1 MLPSYKTVI
10 GVVLLSAVLFVMTGA
25 GVVMPETYTRIGEM
39 PEISRPMMQSMIT
52 DGAGEARFHI
62 LNLTRRAEEL
72 DKLRM
77 LAVLEVDSS
86 PADVA
91 PILTTTKISAAP
103 TTSSTI
109 ATTATPPTSLA
120 AKPAAPETSAIASR
134 VSAPERPDSETAST
148 PDVVAD
154 SETVDPARPEA
165 RSTVSSAES
174 EAAAKVAALP
184 PSDDENASEVAPIGE
199 VRLPRERPPG
209 DTEPT
214 ARSESVVRAAP
225 VARSTTAPRFARV
238 TPVQRRV
245 VVHRPRGRAPSQ
257 SADYG
262 YAQQSYGSYQ
272 SNYYQSGYS
281 YPSGR

>member
-52 DGAGEARFHI
+52 DGAGQARFHL

-77 LAVLEVDSS
+77 LAALEVDS
-86 PADVA
+86 PLADAA
-91 PILTTTKISAAP
+91 PILTATKISAEP
-103 TTSSTI
+103 TTSSAI
-109 ATTATPPTSLA
+109 APTATPPMSLA

-134 VSAPERPDSETAST
+134 VSAPERTDSVST
-148 PDVVAD
+148 PDALAD
-154 SETVDPARPEA
+154 SESVGPARPAA
-165 RSTVSSAES
+165 RGIVAATES
-174 EAAAKVAALP
+174 EATPKVAALP
-184 PSDDENASEVAPIGE
+184 SSDDASSSEVVPIGE

-209 DTEPT
+209 EAEPT
-214 ARSESVVRAAP
+214 VRSESVVRAAP
-225 VARSTTAPRFARV
+225 VVRSTTAPRFARV
-238 TPVQRRV
+238 TPVQRRA
-245 VVHRPRGRAPSQ
+245 VVHRPRSRAPSQ

>member
-10 GVVLLSAVLFVMTGA
+10 GVLLLSAVLFVMTGA

-39 PEISRPMMQSMIT
+39 PEISRPMMQGMIT
-52 DGAGEARFHI
+52 DGAGDARFHI
-62 LNLTRRAEEL
+62 LNLTRRAAEL

-77 LAVLEVDSS
+77 LAALEVDS
-86 PADVA
+86 PLADAA
-91 PILTTTKISAAP
+91 PILMATKVSAEPAA
-103 TTSSTI
+103 SSTI
-109 ATTATPPTSLA
+109 APTVTPPMSLA

-134 VSAPERPDSETAST
+134 VSAPERTDNEPAST
-148 PDVVAD
+148 PDVIAN
-154 SETVDPARPEA
+154 SEMVDPARPGA
-165 RSTVSSAES
+165 HSTVSGTES
-174 EAAAKVAALP
+174 EATAKVAVLP
-184 PSDDENASEVAPIGE
+184 SLDDENSSEVFPIGE

-209 DTEPT
+209 DAES
-214 ARSESVVRAAP
+214 AVRSESVLRPGPVVRSA
-225 VARSTTAPRFARV
+225 TAPRFARV

-245 VVHRPRGRAPSQ
+245 VVHRPRGRATSQ

>member
-39 PEISRPMMQSMIT
+39 PEISRPMMQGMIT
-52 DGAGEARFHI
+52 DGAGQARFHV
-62 LNLTRRAEEL
+62 LNLTRRAEEI

-77 LAVLEVDSS
+77 LAALEVDSP
-86 PADVA
+86 PADVV
-91 PILTTTKISAAP
+91 PVLTTMKVSAEP

-109 ATTATPPTSLA
+109 APGATPPTSLA
-120 AKPAAPETSAIASR
+120 AKPVAPETSAIASR
-134 VSAPERPDSETAST
+134 VSAPERTDNEAATT
-148 PDVVAD
+148 PDVIAE
-154 SETVDPARPEA
+154 SETVGTPRPEA
-165 RSTVSSAES
+165 RITASSADS
-174 EAAAKVAALP
+174 EATAKIAALP
-184 PSDDENASEVAPIGE
+184 PSDDENSPEAVPIGE

-209 DTEPT
+209 DAEPT
-214 ARSESVVRAAP
+214 VRSESVARAAP
-225 VARSTTAPRFARV
+225 VVKPATAPRFARV

-272 SNYYQSGYS
+272 SNYSQSGYS